1 MLNLFMII
9 DYLKIQL
16 QKVLIDMKRYIV
28 QCKVLLSYTDY
39 KEYKLKDY
47 AIKYCKRMNE
57 QFENLEFRVIEV
69 VYEEI

>member
-1 MLNLFMII
+1 
-9 DYLKIQL
+9 
-16 QKVLIDMKRYIV
+16 MKKYIV
-28 QCKVLLSYTDY
+28 QCKFFLHYVDDR
-39 KEYKLKDY
+39 EYKIKGY